1 MHDDLN
7 ARDSAKDVGGSR
19 PSREVPRESGARPMA
34 DREVPIGVSRT
45 TDLVHAWL
53 DGELSESA
61 LVGQDAGRQIEFW
74 KRLDRDLE
82 SRRHMQTP
90 AYVTQ
95 RIMDALPQE
104 TPAVTP
110 WWSKPIAMTPITV
123 AAAATSLLALGAA
136 LGASIRVR

>member
-7 ARDSAKDVGGSR
+7 ARESAENVDGSR
-19 PSREVPRESGARPMA
+19 PSREVPRDPARPVA

-45 TDLVHAWL
+45 SDLVHAWL
-53 DGELSESA
+53 DGELNESA
-61 LVGQDAGRQIEFW
+61 LIGHDAGRQVEFW

-90 AYVTQ
+90 AYVAQ
-95 RIMDALPQE
+95 RIMDALPE
-104 TPAVTP
+104 TAPTTTS
-110 WWSKPIAMTPITV
+110 WWSRPIAMTPIAV

-136 LGASIRVR
+136 IGASIRVR